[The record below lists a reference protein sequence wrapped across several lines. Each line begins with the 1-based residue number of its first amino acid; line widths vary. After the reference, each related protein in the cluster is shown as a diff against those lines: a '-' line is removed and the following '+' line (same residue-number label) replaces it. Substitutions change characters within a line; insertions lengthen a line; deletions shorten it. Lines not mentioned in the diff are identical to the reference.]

1 MLQKVI
7 LSPNVCSYKMVRLN
21 NKLLPYLWTI
31 LEVWP
36 ELEYLLEEKMT
47 YCDNRLLSLK
57 YLRYVVRTLS
67 HDILL
72 NIVFT
77 DAYFS
82 GKRIFLKT
90 VKSRD
95 KASWHHSFTFSK
107 DKRQQWQM
115 ERQKQRMEYINMTSR
130 HPTVT
135 LGDKGTLGYW

>member
-1 MLQKVI
+1 
-7 LSPNVCSYKMVRLN
+7 
-21 NKLLPYLWTI
+21 
-31 LEVWP
+31 
-36 ELEYLLEEKMT
+36 MT
-47 YCDNRLLSLK
+47 YCDNRLFSLK

-95 KASWHHSFTFSK
+95 KAS
-107 DKRQQWQM
+107 
-115 ERQKQRMEYINMTSR
+115 
-130 HPTVT
+130 
-135 LGDKGTLGYW
+135 